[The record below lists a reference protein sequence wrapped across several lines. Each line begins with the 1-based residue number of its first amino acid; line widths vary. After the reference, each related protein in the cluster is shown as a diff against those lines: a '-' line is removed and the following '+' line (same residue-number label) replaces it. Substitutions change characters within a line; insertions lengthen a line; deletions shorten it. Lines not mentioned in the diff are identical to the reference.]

1 MGPFLSP
8 SACTMP
14 KAKSKKTPAAPPTP
28 YEAPKKEKETK
39 MWEKKPRNFSI
50 GGDIQPKTDLSRF
63 VKWPKYVRL
72 QRQRKVLYQRLKV
85 PPSIAQF
92 NNTLD
97 KSLAVNLFS
106 LLHKYKP
113 EDKEAKQARI
123 KAAAESKAKGADV
136 DAGKKPMFVK
146 FGVNHVTKLVEQK
159 KAQLVVIAHDVDP
172 IELVIWLP
180 ALCRKMDVP
189 YCIVRCK
196 GRLGQLCGKKSAT
209 CLAITNIRNEDRHDL
224 SQLVTGVRGSFNE
237 RGDSL
242 RKTWGGGIMGMKSQA
257 MMKKRAMAI
266 AREEAKKSQL

>member
-1 MGPFLSP
+1 
-8 SACTMP
+8 
-14 KAKSKKTPAAPPTP
+14 
-28 YEAPKKEKETK
+28 